1 MIKPKQTTFE
11 EYTELEF
18 VIWVLRVHNDACES
32 NWLER
37 MIQCDCLR
45 FQKDFYCKHSIGLAV
60 IQEFATVPESA
71 KYDIEQIGK
80 LPKRGRPKI
89 ARKALVVMQ

>member
-1 MIKPKQTTFE
+1 M
-11 EYTELEF
+11 
-18 VIWVLRVHNDACES
+18 VL
-32 NWLER
+32 
-37 MIQCDCLR
+37 
-45 FQKDFYCKHSIGLAV
+45 QK
-60 IQEFATVPESA
+60 FATVPETA

>member
-1 MIKPKQTTFE
+1 M
-11 EYTELEF
+11 YTLSQKRLLF
-18 VIWVLRVHNDACES
+18 RSILSWSLLYGFCVFIWVLYDACES

-37 MIQCDCLR
+37 MIQCDCPR

-60 IQEFATVPESA
+60 LQKFATVPESA

-80 LPKRGRPKI
+80 WEEFFTREHF
-89 ARKALVVMQ
+89 